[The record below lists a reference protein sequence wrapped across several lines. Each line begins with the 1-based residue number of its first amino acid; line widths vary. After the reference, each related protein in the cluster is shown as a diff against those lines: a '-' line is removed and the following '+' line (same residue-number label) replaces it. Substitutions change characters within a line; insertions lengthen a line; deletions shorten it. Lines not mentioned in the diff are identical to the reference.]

1 MHTRKIQ
8 KLEMVDI
15 CKEFPGVIANNHV
28 NLAVESGRI
37 LALLGENGAGKT
49 TLMNIL
55 YGMYRPDSGDIR
67 INGECV
73 FIRNPLDAIKLGI
86 GMVHQHYMLVA
97 RHTVAE
103 NVALGLRDVPFF
115 SPVKSIEKRL
125 HEFSEMY
132 GLKVNPGARVWQLSA
147 GEQQRVEIVK
157 ALFRGAEVLILD
169 EPTSV
174 LTPQEAK
181 ELFAI
186 LRKMTEAGHSVI
198 FITHKL
204 EEVMAISTDVMALR
218 QGQVVGNV
226 KTSQTGKAELARMM
240 VGREISF
247 TYNKKELQPG
257 TLILDVNG
265 LVVRNDRDMRAVKG
279 VSFTLYKNEIFG
291 IAGVSGNGQ
300 KELVEAVTGLRKIE
314 AGNVLIEDKDIANL
328 SPKMI
333 SRSGVSHVP
342 EERMRFGIAPS
353 LMVYENT
360 VLKDYDR
367 VPFSKS
373 YILNFFH
380 IKNYAK
386 KLMETFTVSAS
397 SINVPIKH
405 LSGGNIQKLILGRE
419 ISGKAS
425 LIVASHPTYGLD
437 IGATECIR
445 ELLLKKR
452 EEGAAI
458 LLVSEDL
465 DELCAL
471 SDRIAVMF
479 EGEFMGIIPA
489 KEVNREEV
497 GLMMAG
503 VKQ

>member
-1 MHTRKIQ
+1 
-8 KLEMVDI
+8 MVNI

-55 YGMYRPDSGDIR
+55 YGMYQPDSGDIR

-115 SPVKSIEKRL
+115 SPVKAIEKRL
-125 HEFSEMY
+125 HEFGERY
-132 GLKVNPGARVWQLSA
+132 GLKVNPGAKIWQLSA

-157 ALFRGAEVLILD
+157 ALFRGADVLILD

-186 LRKMTEAGHSVI
+186 LRKMTAAGHSVI

-204 EEVMAISTDVMALR
+204 EEVMAISTDIMALR

-247 TYNKKELQPG
+247 KCDKKERLPG
-257 TLILDVNG
+257 PQILGVNG
-265 LVVRNDRDMRAVKG
+265 LVVRNDRDMLAVRG
-279 VSFTLYKNEIFG
+279 ISFTVYKNEIFG

-300 KELVEAVTGLRKIE
+300 RELVEAVTGLRKIE
-314 AGNVLIEDKDIANL
+314 EGNVVIEGKDVANL

-373 YILNFFH
+373 YILNYFH

-386 KLMETFTVSAS
+386 KLIEKFTVSAS
-397 SINVPIKH
+397 SVNVPIKN

-419 ISGKAS
+419 ITGNVN

-437 IGATECIR
+437 IGATESIR
-445 ELLLKKR
+445 ELLLMKR

-479 EGEFMGIIPA
+479 EGKFMGIISA
-489 KEVNREEV
+489 KDVNREEI

-503 VKQ
+503 VKR

>member
-1 MHTRKIQ
+1 
-8 KLEMVDI
+8 MVDI
-15 CKEFPGVIANNHV
+15 CKKFPGVVANNHV
-28 NLAVESGRI
+28 NLTVESGRI

-55 YGMYRPDSGDIR
+55 YGMYQPDSGNIR
-67 INGECV
+67 VNGECV

-125 HEFSEMY
+125 HEFGEMY
-132 GLKVNPGARVWQLSA
+132 GLKVNPGARIWQLSA

-247 TYNKKELQPG
+247 KYNKKELQPG
-257 TLILDVNG
+257 TLILDVHG
-265 LVVRNDRDMRAVKG
+265 LMVRNDRDMCAVKG
-279 VSFTLYKNEIFG
+279 VSFTVYKNEIFG

-300 KELVEAVTGLRKIE
+300 KELVEAVTGLRRIE
-314 AGNVLIEDKDIANL
+314 EGNVLIEGKNIANL

-373 YILNFFH
+373 YILNYFH

-386 KLMETFTVSAS
+386 KLIEKFTVSAS
-397 SINVPIKH
+397 SVNVPIKH

-419 ISGKAS
+419 ITGNVN

-437 IGATECIR
+437 IGATGSIR
-445 ELLLKKR
+445 DLLLMKR

-471 SDRIAVMF
+471 SDKIAVMF
-479 EGEFMGIIPA
+479 EGKFMGIIPA
-489 KEVNREEV
+489 NEVNREEV

-503 VKQ
+503 VKR